1 MTRDEHRKL
10 VNEMLGMVGAD
21 HQARAS
27 ELLTTLSDDYE
38 TVLSESEGYANRV
51 NELTEKNETLRDVNT
66 KLFLKTGEK
75 PKDPPKDPTPPSDEP
90 DTPKITFESLFNDK
104 GELM

>member
-1 MTRDEHRKL
+1 MTRDEHRRL
-10 VNEMLGMVGAD
+10 VNEMLGLVGAD

-38 TVLSESEGYANRV
+38 SVLTESEGHATRV
-51 NELTEKNETLRDVNT
+51 SELTANNETLRAVNA
-66 KLFLKTGEK
+66 KLFLKVGEV
-75 PKDPPKDPTPPSDEP
+75 PNTPPNDPTPPSDEP